1 MIKNIRDFN
10 GHCLHYLAQVAING
24 ISNLEGNVIE
34 LGAGYNSLLM
44 GSLLKTYQI
53 NKKVFAC
60 DCFEGLPY
68 VSKEDAFINGELTKG
83 QWFQGDKEDFMAEI
97 KNMNLEQYVIIVPG
111 LIEDTLGTR
120 LGDEKFCF
128 AWCDLDLYK
137 STLIGYQ
144 FLEDRIVKDGILGF
158 HDYEVTYCP
167 GIKKVIDENLDR
179 NKFKEIYRI
188 ITSIFFQ
195 RQ

>member
-24 ISNLEGNVIE
+24 ISTLKGNIIE
-34 LGAGYNSLLM
+34 LGVGYNSLLM
-44 GSLLKTYQI
+44 GSLLKTYQL

-68 VSKEDAFINGELTKG
+68 TNKEDAFTGGKLTKG
-83 QWFQGDKEDFMAEI
+83 QWFQGDKEDFIAEI
-97 KNMNLEQYVIIVPG
+97 KNMKLENYVILVPG
-111 LIEDTLGTR
+111 LIENTLETK
-120 LGDEKFCF
+120 LKDETFCF

-137 STLIGYQ
+137 STLMAYK
-144 FLEDRIVKDGILGF
+144 FLEERIVRDGILGF
-158 HDYEVTYCP
+158 HDYEWAGCP
-167 GIKKVIDENLDR
+167 GVTKVIDETLNRD
-179 NKFKEIYRI
+179 KYKETYRMNS
-188 ITSIFFQ
+188 SIFFR